1 MENERAF
8 ARCSVSD
15 IDWKDKLL
23 LKDDQIEDL
32 RFLGYSYLKQ
42 GHYETAKTFFEA
54 LVILNPD
61 SAYDFQ
67 TLGALCLQLGDNL
80 SALDN
85 LERALK
91 LEQDHAPTQ
100 LNRAKTLLLLGYKE
114 QGRIQLES
122 LRTHPHQNIAN
133 AAEALILSYS

>member
-1 MENERAF
+1 MVSEPVF
-8 ARCSVSD
+8 VRCNVSD
-15 IDWKDKLL
+15 IDWKKNLSL
-23 LKDDQIEDL
+23 SDDQVEDL

-54 LVILNPD
+54 LVILNPE

-85 LERALK
+85 LEKALK
-91 LEQDHAPTQ
+91 IEHDHAPTQ
-100 LNRAKTLLLLGYKE
+100 LNRAKTLLLLGYKD
-114 QGRIQLES
+114 QGRLQLEA
-122 LRTHPHQNIAN
+122 LRKHPHSNIAN